1 MNFKTILLI
10 IPIIIVISYIIG
22 LYWNQLRE
30 TFINSQDL
38 DYGALLTSNIDPRH
52 IDADDFYQDILK
64 SDDLIISSNLSSNLK
79 FEILD
84 EIITDSN
91 NHLRAIQFEKLQRQV
106 LPPQTSNMDLRQIYN
121 SNLLDIS
128 MQEQAMLLNLQ
139 QYQDKNK
146 ISIDDPVSDAYLPY
160 SRNVFNTPVKT
171 PEQANYEYM
180 VITMFKNVLDRNPTA
195 SEIQKYAS
203 MLSEGDLD
211 EGLFRLNLLNTVEYR
226 RNIALQSNGVSS
238 DMEYSYAKEDL
249 ISYISKLYFMELD
262 KEAPKQMLLPL
273 RDMYVFLQSNEYLFR
288 ALLIH
293 DKYVLFEKDVIST
306 RLLTKANLSE
316 MFSKYYILY
325 DLKLMANDIKR
336 SDIFKRSGKTDQS
349 TLQPPVIPVVS
360 VSVATN
366 PMTVD
371 NASSNQ
377 DITNKMFSKILED
390 SDNVFNLNDI
400 KFPIDDIMHNNE
412 MLLAEAPLFETLNLD
427 NTNDLS

>member
-1 MNFKTILLI
+1 MNLKTILLI
-10 IPIIIVISYIIG
+10 IPIIIIISYIIG
-22 LYWNQLRE
+22 LYWNQIRE

-38 DYGALLTSNIDPRH
+38 DYEALLTSNIDPRH
-52 IDADDFYQDILK
+52 IDADDFYQEILK
-64 SDDLIISSNLSSNLK
+64 SEDLMISSNLSSNLK

-84 EIITDSN
+84 EIISDSN

-106 LPPQTSNMDLRQIYN
+106 LPPQTSNIDLRQIYN
-121 SNLLDIS
+121 SNFFDIS
-128 MQEQAMLLNLQ
+128 MQEQSMLLNLQ

-180 VITMFKNVLDRNPTA
+180 VITMFKNILDRNPSA
-195 SEIQKYAS
+195 SEIQKYAT
-203 MLSEGDLD
+203 MLAEGDLD
-211 EGLFRLNLLNTVEYR
+211 EGLLRINLLNSVEYR
-226 RNIALQSNGVSS
+226 RNVALQSNGVSS

-273 RDMYVFLQSNEYLFR
+273 RDMYVFFQSNEYLFR

-293 DKYVLFEKDVIST
+293 DKYALFEKDVMSE
-306 RLLTKANLSE
+306 RLLTKSNLSDI
-316 MFSKYYILY
+316 FNKYYILY
-325 DLKLMANDIKR
+325 DLKLLANDIKR
-336 SDIFKRSGKTDQS
+336 SDILKRSGNTSQS
-349 TLQPPVIPVVS
+349 TLEPPVIPVVS
-360 VSVATN
+360 ITPGTN

-377 DITNKMFSKILED
+377 DTTNKMFSKILEE
-390 SDNVFNLNDI
+390 SDNVFKLNDI
-400 KFPIDDIMHNNE
+400 TFPIDDIMHNND
-412 MLLAEAPLFETLNLD
+412 MLLAEAPLFETIKSN
-427 NTNDLS
+427 NTSNQN